1 MFLCFHLL
9 YFLWCVQPL
18 MQNSMVY
25 GDFMASAH
33 TSVNVLSAK
42 YNHNKRQYN
51 YTTTNNFLEQIRLY
65 DILLDKKKNPQE
77 AVMAHGGLG
86 KWHADAFF
94 RKKGGSGFPDKLW
107 KSQPFISFFINN
119 LCFIANHHHHLF
131 NRLICC
137 GVAFLCSIETA

>member
-65 DILLDKKKNPQE
+65 DILLDKKKNHKRLSWHMVDLVNGMQMLFSERRE
-77 AVMAHGGLG
+77 AA
-86 KWHADAFF
+86 AFQINC
-94 RKKGGSGFPDKLW
+94 GSHSP
-107 KSQPFISFFINN
+107 
-119 LCFIANHHHHLF
+119 LF
-131 NRLICC
+131 HSL
-137 GVAFLCSIETA
+137 